1 MTGDRYLPITHPDGS
16 LIARADLYLLARMGT
31 ADAEDQQVVM
41 QIFQAM
47 LDADNTEIS
56 LNSFEAGIEKR
67 HVRNDVPLRVAAGQ
81 VMLEL
86 VRICATTMTAP
97 SVKKAVTLVAHNT
110 YRHVNK
116 SSIATFERQ
125 ARKGFSD
132 YRNTAHLQ
140 AAALLPG
147 TGYADIEGDEDAT
160 KLFLGK
166 ARALESFFDANV
178 AGGDIKWRPWRVPHS
193 IPAISDISLIG
204 LSAEEKALISLK

>member
-1 MTGDRYLPITHPDGS
+1 MTGDRYLPITHTDGS
-16 LIARADLYLLARMGT
+16 LITRADLYLLARMGA
-31 ADAEDQQVVM
+31 ADAEDTQVVM

-47 LDADNTEIS
+47 RAADNGETS
-56 LNSFEAGIEKR
+56 LNNFETGIEKR

-86 VRICATTMTAP
+86 VRIGATTMAPP

-110 YRHVNK
+110 YRHLNK
-116 SSIATFERQ
+116 SSVETFERQ

-147 TGYADIEGDEDAT
+147 TGYADFEDNEDAT
-160 KLFLGK
+160 KRFLGK
-166 ARALESFFDANV
+166 AKALETFFDANV
-178 AGGDIKWRPWRVPHS
+178 AGGDIKWRPWRVPNS
-193 IPAISDISLIG
+193 IPAISDIQLISLN
-204 LSAEEKALISLK
+204 AEEKALLSLK